1 MRFSIPGP
9 DDAAYQ
15 EYIRRF
21 QHLEQSAIRLD
32 AQYRI
37 PLTRIHIGWDPL
49 IGVIPV
55 AGDLVAAFLS
65 IRFVHQAYRLGAE
78 ARLIRRMMLNVII
91 DALLGAIPVIGFVF
105 DVWFR
110 ANVRNLHL
118 MIDALA
124 QSSPPPERNTPPR

>member
-1 MRFSIPGP
+1 MRFPIPGP
-9 DDAAYQ
+9 DDAAYP

-21 QHLEQSAIRLD
+21 QDLEKSAIQLD

-37 PLTRIHIGWDPL
+37 PLTQIHVGWDPL
-49 IGVIPV
+49 IGIIPV
-55 AGDLVAAFLS
+55 AGDVIAAFLS

-78 ARLIRRMMLNVII
+78 ARLVRQMTLNVII
-91 DALLGAIPVIGFVF
+91 DALLGAIPIIGFVF

-124 QSSPPPERNTPPR
+124 QSSHLSNENTRPQ